1 MRAAIMRI
9 KALLTVLLASATLA
23 MAQDA
28 ARRAGANLNPCP
40 FGVISIGEIDAVV
53 VPGLE
58 ELLRMSDLVVVGTVL
73 TSMPTFHLD
82 ANTVTSVETDSL
94 ISVTEHLLGAIPANG
109 STVLLYQMGGKAQP
123 CSVVVQDDP
132 LIQANEQ
139 YVLFLRAD
147 DRKQVPNPSG
157 MSRYISPGIWTKA
170 KVVDG
175 KIQFQ
180 AKATR
185 RLHQYDGM
193 DLDKFLAIVRERI
206 AMFSEYKMLRGQ

>member
-1 MRAAIMRI
+1 MSIKAIMT
-9 KALLTVLLASATLA
+9 LLLAGATLGT
-23 MAQDA
+23 AQDA
-28 ARRAGANLNPCP
+28 ARRAGGNLNPCP

-53 VPGLE
+53 VPGLD

-73 TSMPTFHLD
+73 TSLPAFHPD
-82 ANTVTSVETDSL
+82 PNTVTSVETDSL
-94 ISVTEHLLGAIPANG
+94 ISVTGRLWGTTPANG
-109 STVLLYQMGGKAQP
+109 SIVLLNQMGGKAQP

-132 LIQANEQ
+132 LVQPNDQ

-157 MSRYISPGIWTKA
+157 ASRYIAPGIWTKA
-170 KVVDG
+170 KVVNG

-180 AKATR
+180 AHAIR

-206 AMFSEYKMLRGQ
+206 AMFSEYKMMRQQ